1 MSKVCQLSQKKPQ
14 SGHRVSHSKI
24 KSKHK
29 FLPNLQKK
37 RCWSMCLQ
45 KFVVLKLSTSA
56 LRTVDKVG
64 LDNYA
69 KKVGLK
75 IS

>member
-14 SGHRVSHSKI
+14 SGNRVSHSKA
-24 KSKHK
+24 KTRHK

-37 RCWSMCLQ
+37 RCWSDDLQ
-45 KFVVLKLSTSA
+45 KFVSLRLSASA
-56 LRTVDKVG
+56 LRTVDKIG

-69 KKVGLK
+69 KKASLK
-75 IS
+75 LS

>member
-1 MSKVCQLSQKKPQ
+1 MSKVCELSQKRPQ
-14 SGHRVSHSKI
+14 TGHRVSHSKM
-24 KSKHK
+24 KTKHR

-37 RCWSMCLQ
+37 RCWSSELQ
-45 KFVVLKLSTSA
+45 KFITLRISTAA

-69 KKVGLK
+69 RKSNLK
-75 IS
+75 LS